1 MRFHDPERFLTPTR
15 RPFEVA
21 VGVVVGLVALLLLWI
36 ATYMISWVVAN
47 HRIFMNNLGGGKLEV
62 LMGICLFLAL
72 GIPGAWVAYRLLSG
86 RRRRDGGLLP
96 PAILR
101 VSGALLMVAPW
112 FWVVAEPSDLWRWSH
127 LVTLTSAGIACWI
140 LAARR
145 ERRDQVDTIVSTP
158 SAKPVG

>member
-1 MRFHDPERFLTPTR
+1 MRFDDPERFLTPSR

-36 ATYMISWVVAN
+36 ATYMIYWVVTR

-62 LMGICLFLAL
+62 LVGICIFLAL
-72 GIPGAWVAYRLLSG
+72 GIPGAWVAYRLVSG
-86 RRRRDGGLLP
+86 RRRPDGGLLP

-101 VSGALLMVAPW
+101 LSGALLMVAPW
-112 FWVVAEPSDLWRWSH
+112 FWVVAKPSDPWRWAH
-127 LVTLTSAGIACWI
+127 LVTLTSAGIACWM

-145 ERRDQVDTIVSTP
+145 ERRDHLDMTVSTP
-158 SAKPVG
+158 SGEPLG